1 MFRDLKEYQEIQN
14 LYENQVYLSEEDENE
29 LLDIIESFD
38 LTDDEIEYFVENYE
52 EFYQDEE
59 VILLENP
66 LKALKTLKT
75 IRTAGKFGG
84 GIKTGINLQK
94 SAKRANI
101 KNMLGRKPF
110 DPVGKKF
117 SGPVNLN
124 KNFAKF
130 SSIKDKLQK
139 NAKGLAIAGGT
150 VGTVALA
157 RQLGKGSDVKK
168 EKEKKEIEDK
178 VKDKTIT
185 QVKSVTAGGGSSVDA
200 EGKKIPSTAEIRAKS
215 DRVGGGNAGA
225 STDSGGTQGKGG
237 VEKTTETKTKTTDP
251 TDTKG
256 TQTKTQ
262 TSTTTT
268 DTKKKKMHSIEKKN
282 RARFGDAKVDALKA
296 KNKDFQAMKK
306 GGMTK
311 DEFIKKYPKSI
322 TAQRSKGLRDH
333 TEWDAYDIV
342 LEYLMST
349 GQVDTIEEANYV
361 MMQLDKENIQEI
373 AGIRTAMKVG
383 KAIGR
388 FGAKNPVNFAA
399 TLGGAG
405 VVGQTA
411 VKPIAQTLGKIT
423 APKVETPKVQTSTND
438 IQVGSGIDARQ
449 PGESVLDYAKRR
461 KKSLETQDRKLGAGE
476 Y

>member
-94 SAKRANI
+94 SARRANI

-168 EKEKKEIEDK
+168 EKEKKKIEDK

-237 VEKTTETKTKTTDP
+237 VEKSTETKTKT
-251 TDTKG
+251 DTKTSAP
-256 TQTKTQ
+256 TQTKTE
-262 TSTTTT
+262 
-268 DTKKKKMHSIEKKN
+268 TKPKKMHSIEKKN

-306 GGMTK
+306 GSMTK

-322 TAQRSKGLRDH
+322 TAQRSKGLREQ
-333 TEWDAYDIV
+333 TEWDAYDMV
-342 LEYLMST
+342 LEYLFST
-349 GQVDTIEEANYV
+349 EQVSSLEEANYV
-361 MMQLDKENIQEI
+361 MMQLDEENIQEI
-373 AGIRTAMKVG
+373 VGAAVKGLKAVG
-383 KAIGR
+383 K
-388 FGAKNPVNFAA
+388 FGAKGIPQFAA
-399 TLGGAG
+399 LTGTTAAIAPTVGKLAYKAVEKAG
-405 VVGQTA
+405 NVVN
-411 VKPIAQTLGKIT
+411 
-423 APKVETPKVQTSTND
+423 KVTNFD
-438 IQVGSGIDARQ
+438 PVGDARKKYQ
-449 PGESVLDYAKRR
+449 DKKATDYEKRSGTT
-461 KKSLETQDRKLGAGE
+461 KKDGYFR
-476 Y
+476 

>member
-1 MFRDLKEYQEIQN
+1 MGFPQ
-14 LYENQVYLSEEDENE
+14 
-29 LLDIIESFD
+29 FD

-94 SAKRANI
+94 SARRANI

-139 NAKGLAIAGGT
+139 NAKGLAIAGGLT
-150 VGTVALA
+150 GAVAVG
-157 RQLGKGSDVKK
+157 RQLSKGSDVKK
-168 EKEKKEIEDK
+168 EKEKKKIEDK

-185 QVKSVTAGGGSSVDA
+185 QVKPVTAGGGSSVDA

-237 VEKTTETKTKTTDP
+237 VEKTTETETKTKT
-251 TDTKG
+251 DTKPK
-256 TQTKTQ
+256 TTETKTQ

-268 DTKKKKMHSIEKKN
+268 APQKKMSSIEKKN
-282 RARFGDAKVDALKA
+282 RARFGDERVDMLKA
-296 KNKDFQAMKK
+296 KNKDFQSMKK

-322 TAQRSKGLRDH
+322 TAQRSKGLREQ
-333 TEWDAYDIV
+333 TEWDAYDMV
-342 LEYLMST
+342 LEYLFST
-349 GQVDTIEEANYV
+349 EQVSSLEEANYV
-361 MMQLDKENIQEI
+361 MMQLDEENIQEI
-373 AGIRTAMKVG
+373 VGAAVKGLKAVG
-383 KAIGR
+383 K
-388 FGAKNPVNFAA
+388 FGAKGIPQFAA
-399 TLGGAG
+399 LAG
-405 VVGQTA
+405 TTAAIAPTVGKLAYKAKETVGNVVN
-411 VKPIAQTLGKIT
+411 KIT
-423 APKVETPKVQTSTND
+423 NFDP
-438 IQVGSGIDARQ
+438 VGDARKKYQ
-449 PGESVLDYAKRR
+449 DKKATDYEKRTGTT
-461 KKSLETQDRKLGAGE
+461 KKDGYFR
-476 Y
+476 

>member
-130 SSIKDKLQK
+130 TSIKDKLQK
-139 NAKGLAIAGGT
+139 NAKGLAVAGGLT
-150 VGTVALA
+150 GAVAVG
-157 RQLGKGSDVKK
+157 RQLGKGGNV
-168 EKEKKEIEDK
+168 EKEKKKIEDK

-185 QVKSVTAGGGSSVDA
+185 QVKPVTAGGGSSVDA
-200 EGKKIPSTAEIRAKS
+200 KGKKIPSTAEIRAKS

-322 TAQRSKGLRDH
+322 TAQRSKGLREQ
-333 TEWDAYDIV
+333 TEWDAYDMV
-342 LEYLMST
+342 LEYLFST
-349 GQVDTIEEANYV
+349 EQVSSLEEANYV
-361 MMQLDKENIQEI
+361 MMQLDEENIQEI
-373 AGIRTAMKVG
+373 VG
-383 KAIGR
+383 KV
-388 FGAKNPVNFAA
+388 AKVIMKTPLVKLVPA
-399 TLGGAG
+399 TAG
-405 VVGQTA
+405 VGVATKMIASKMGQQSGQNQIKNSTPQTPVTTP
-411 VKPIAQTLGKIT
+411 VKKKKGNFIT
-423 APKVETPKVQTSTND
+423 NFINKARDESSFGGNKRVDDTRQ
-438 IQVGSGIDARQ
+438 GSGDDTV
-449 PGESVLDYAKRR
+449 G
-461 KKSLETQDRKLGAGE
+461 KKIKF
-476 Y
+476 

>member
-94 SAKRANI
+94 SARRANI

-139 NAKGLAIAGGT
+139 NAKGLAIAGGLT
-150 VGTVALA
+150 GAVAVG
-157 RQLGKGSDVKK
+157 RQLSKGSDVKK
-168 EKEKKEIEDK
+168 EKEKKKIEDK

-185 QVKSVTAGGGSSVDA
+185 QVKPVTAGGGSSVDA

-237 VEKTTETKTKTTDP
+237 VEKTTETKTKT
-251 TDTKG
+251 DTKPK
-256 TQTKTQ
+256 TTETKTQ

-268 DTKKKKMHSIEKKN
+268 APQKKMSSIEKKN
-282 RARFGDAKVDALKA
+282 RARFGDERVDMLKA
-296 KNKDFQAMKK
+296 KNKDFQSMKK

-322 TAQRSKGLRDH
+322 TAQRSKGLREQ
-333 TEWDAYDIV
+333 TEWDAYDMV
-342 LEYLMST
+342 LEYLFST
-349 GQVDTIEEANYV
+349 EQVSSLEEANYV
-361 MMQLDKENIQEI
+361 MMQLDEENIQEI
-373 AGIRTAMKVG
+373 VGAAVKGLKAVG
-383 KAIGR
+383 K
-388 FGAKNPVNFAA
+388 FGAKGIPQFAA
-399 TLGGAG
+399 LAG
-405 VVGQTA
+405 TTAAIAPTVGKLAYKAKETVGNVVNR
-411 VKPIAQTLGKIT
+411 IT
-423 APKVETPKVQTSTND
+423 NFDP
-438 IQVGSGIDARQ
+438 VGDARKKYQ
-449 PGESVLDYAKRR
+449 DKKATDYEKRTGTT
-461 KKSLETQDRKLGAGE
+461 KKDGYFR
-476 Y
+476 

>member
-94 SAKRANI
+94 SARRANI

-130 SSIKDKLQK
+130 TSIKDKLQK
-139 NAKGLAIAGGT
+139 NAKGLAIAGGLT
-150 VGTVALA
+150 GAVAVG
-157 RQLGKGSDVKK
+157 RQLSKGSDVKK
-168 EKEKKEIEDK
+168 EKEKKKIENK

-185 QVKSVTAGGGSSVDA
+185 KVTPTTTSSSTDA
-200 EGKKIPSTAEIRAKS
+200 EGKKIPSTKEIRAKS
-215 DRVGGGNAGA
+215 DRATSAGNAGS
-225 STDSGGTQGKGG
+225 STDSGGTAGPQK
-237 VEKTTETKTKTTDP
+237 TETKTDTKPKTTE
-251 TDTKG
+251 
-256 TQTKTQ
+256 TKTQ

-268 DTKKKKMHSIEKKN
+268 APQKKMSSIEKKN
-282 RARFGDAKVDALKA
+282 RARFGDERVDMLKA
-296 KNKDFQAMKK
+296 KNKDFQSMKK

-322 TAQRSKGLRDH
+322 TAQRSKGLREQ
-333 TEWDAYDIV
+333 TEWDAYDMV
-342 LEYLMST
+342 LEYLFST
-349 GQVDTIEEANYV
+349 EQVSSLEEANYV
-361 MMQLDKENIQEI
+361 MMQLDEENIQEI
-373 AGIRTAMKVG
+373 VGAAVKGLKAVG
-383 KAIGR
+383 K
-388 FGAKNPVNFAA
+388 FGAKGMPQFAA
-399 TLGGAG
+399 LAG
-405 VVGQTA
+405 TTAAIAPTVGKLAYKAKETVGNVVN
-411 VKPIAQTLGKIT
+411 
-423 APKVETPKVQTSTND
+423 KVTNFD
-438 IQVGSGIDARQ
+438 PVGDARKKYQ
-449 PGESVLDYAKRR
+449 DKKATEYE
-461 KKSLETQDRKLGAGE
+461 KKSGTTKDDGYFR
-476 Y
+476 

>member
-94 SAKRANI
+94 SARRANI

-130 SSIKDKLQK
+130 TSIKDKLQK
-139 NAKGLAIAGGT
+139 NAKGLAIAGGLT
-150 VGTVALA
+150 GAVAVG
-157 RQLGKGSDVKK
+157 RQLSKGGNV
-168 EKEKKEIEDK
+168 EKEKKKIEDK

-185 QVKSVTAGGGSSVDA
+185 QVKSVTAGGGGSVDA

-237 VEKTTETKTKTTDP
+237 VEKSTETKTKT
-251 TDTKG
+251 DTKTSAP
-256 TQTKTQ
+256 TQTKTE
-262 TSTTTT
+262 
-268 DTKKKKMHSIEKKN
+268 TKPKKMHSIEKKN

-306 GGMTK
+306 GSMTK

-322 TAQRSKGLRDH
+322 TAQRSKGLREQ
-333 TEWDAYDIV
+333 TEWDAYDMV
-342 LEYLMST
+342 LEYLFST
-349 GQVDTIEEANYV
+349 EQVSSLEEANYV
-361 MMQLDKENIQEI
+361 MMQLDEENIQEI
-373 AGIRTAMKVG
+373 VG
-383 KAIGR
+383 KV
-388 FGAKNPVNFAA
+388 AKVIMKTPLVKLVPAAAGVGAA
-399 TLGGAG
+399 TKMIASKMGQQSGQNQIKNSTSQTPITTPVKKKKGNFITNFINKARDESSIGGNKR
-405 VVGQTA
+405 VDDTR
-411 VKPIAQTLGKIT
+411 K
-423 APKVETPKVQTSTND
+423 
-438 IQVGSGIDARQ
+438 GSGDDTV
-449 PGESVLDYAKRR
+449 G
-461 KKSLETQDRKLGAGE
+461 KKIKF
-476 Y
+476 

>member
-94 SAKRANI
+94 SARRANI

-139 NAKGLAIAGGT
+139 NAKGLAIAGGLT
-150 VGTVALA
+150 GAVAVG
-157 RQLGKGSDVKK
+157 RQLSKGSDVKK
-168 EKEKKEIEDK
+168 EKEKKKIEDK

-185 QVKSVTAGGGSSVDA
+185 QVKPVTAGGGSVDA
-200 EGKKIPSTAEIRAKS
+200 EGKKIPSTKEIRAKS
-215 DRVGGGNAGA
+215 DRATSAGNAGS
-225 STDSGGTQGKGG
+225 STDSGGTAGPQK
-237 VEKTTETKTKTTDP
+237 TETKTDTKPKTTE
-251 TDTKG
+251 
-256 TQTKTQ
+256 TKTQ

-268 DTKKKKMHSIEKKN
+268 APQKKMSSIEKKN
-282 RARFGDAKVDALKA
+282 RARFGDERVDMLKA
-296 KNKDFQAMKK
+296 KNKDFQSMKK

-333 TEWDAYDIV
+333 TEWDAYDMV
-342 LEYLMST
+342 LEYLFST
-349 GQVDTIEEANYV
+349 EQVSSLEEANYV
-361 MMQLDKENIQEI
+361 MMQLDEENIQEI
-373 AGIRTAMKVG
+373 VG
-383 KAIGR
+383 AAVKGLKAVGR
-388 FGAKNPVNFAA
+388 FGAKGVPQFAA
-399 TLGGAG
+399 LAG
-405 VVGQTA
+405 TTPAIAPTVGKLAYKAT
-411 VKPIAQTLGKIT
+411 
-423 APKVETPKVQTSTND
+423 ET
-438 IQVGSGIDARQ
+438 VGNVFNRIRGFDPVGDARKKHQ
-449 PGESVLDYAKRR
+449 DKKATEYE
-461 KKSLETQDRKLGAGE
+461 KKSGTTKKDGYFR
-476 Y
+476 

>member
-94 SAKRANI
+94 SARRANI

-139 NAKGLAIAGGT
+139 NAKGLAIAGGLT
-150 VGTVALA
+150 GAVAVG
-157 RQLGKGSDVKK
+157 RQLSKGSDVKK
-168 EKEKKEIEDK
+168 EKEKKKIEDK

-185 QVKSVTAGGGSSVDA
+185 QVKPVTAGGGSVDA
-200 EGKKIPSTAEIRAKS
+200 EGKKIPSTKEIRAKS
-215 DRVGGGNAGA
+215 DRATSAGNAGS
-225 STDSGGTQGKGG
+225 STDSGGTAGPQK
-237 VEKTTETKTKTTDP
+237 TETKTDTKPKTTE
-251 TDTKG
+251 
-256 TQTKTQ
+256 TKTQ

-268 DTKKKKMHSIEKKN
+268 APQKKMSSIEKKN
-282 RARFGDAKVDALKA
+282 RARFGDERVDMLKA
-296 KNKDFQAMKK
+296 KNKDFQSMKK

-322 TAQRSKGLRDH
+322 TAQRSKGLREQ
-333 TEWDAYDIV
+333 TEWDAYDMV
-342 LEYLMST
+342 LEYLFST
-349 GQVDTIEEANYV
+349 EQVSSLEEANYV
-361 MMQLDKENIQEI
+361 MMQLDEENIQEI
-373 AGIRTAMKVG
+373 VGAAVKGLKAVG
-383 KAIGR
+383 K
-388 FGAKNPVNFAA
+388 FGAKGMPQFAA
-399 TLGGAG
+399 LAG
-405 VVGQTA
+405 TTAAIAPTVGKLAYKAKETVGNVVN
-411 VKPIAQTLGKIT
+411 
-423 APKVETPKVQTSTND
+423 KVTNFD
-438 IQVGSGIDARQ
+438 PVGDARKKYQ
-449 PGESVLDYAKRR
+449 DKKATDYE
-461 KKSLETQDRKLGAGE
+461 KKSGTTKKDGYFR
-476 Y
+476 

>member
-94 SAKRANI
+94 SARRANI

-139 NAKGLAIAGGT
+139 NAKGLAIAGGLT
-150 VGTVALA
+150 GAVAVG
-157 RQLGKGSDVKK
+157 RQLSKGSDVKK
-168 EKEKKEIEDK
+168 EKEKKKIEDK

-185 QVKSVTAGGGSSVDA
+185 QVKPVTAGGGSVDA
-200 EGKKIPSTAEIRAKS
+200 EGKKIPSTKEIRAKS
-215 DRVGGGNAGA
+215 DRATSAGNAGS
-225 STDSGGTQGKGG
+225 STDSGGTAGPQK
-237 VEKTTETKTKTTDP
+237 TETKTDTKPKTTE
-251 TDTKG
+251 
-256 TQTKTQ
+256 TKTQ

-268 DTKKKKMHSIEKKN
+268 APQKKMSSIEKKN
-282 RARFGDAKVDALKA
+282 RARFGDERVDMLKA

-322 TAQRSKGLRDH
+322 TAQRSKGLREQ
-333 TEWDAYDIV
+333 TEWDAYDMV
-342 LEYLMST
+342 LEYLFST
-349 GQVDTIEEANYV
+349 EQVSSLEEANYV
-361 MMQLDKENIQEI
+361 MMQLDEENIQEI
-373 AGIRTAMKVG
+373 VGTALKGLKMVG
-383 KAIGR
+383 K
-388 FGAKNPVNFAA
+388 FGAKGVPQFAA
-399 TLGGAG
+399 LTGTAAALGPSVGKLAYKATETAGNVANKIGNFNPFSGYINKKRDESPLGG
-405 VVGQTA
+405 
-411 VKPIAQTLGKIT
+411 
-423 APKVETPKVQTSTND
+423 N
-438 IQVGSGIDARQ
+438 
-449 PGESVLDYAKRR
+449 KRVDDTR
-461 KKSLETQDRKLGAGE
+461 KKSGE
-476 Y
+476 NKVGEKIYFK

>member
-38 LTDDEIEYFVENYE
+38 LTDDELEYFVENYE

-94 SAKRANI
+94 SAKSANL
-101 KNMLGRKPF
+101 KNLMGRKPF
-110 DPVGKKF
+110 DPIKGPKF
-117 SGPVNLN
+117 AGPVNLG
-124 KNFAKF
+124 KF
-130 SSIKDKLQK
+130 TSIKDKLK
-139 NAKGLAIAGGT
+139 TNAKRLAIAGGG
-150 VGTVALA
+150 VGTIAIA
-157 RQLGKGSDVKK
+157 RQLGKGSDVEKQ
-168 EKEKKEIEDK
+168 KEKKKIENK
-178 VKDKTIT
+178 VKEKTIT
-185 QVKSVTAGGGSSVDA
+185 KVTPTTTGSGSSTDA
-200 EGKKIPSTAEIRAKS
+200 EGKKIPSTKEIRAKS
-215 DRVGGGNAGA
+215 DRATSAGNAGS
-225 STDSGGTQGKGG
+225 STDSGGTAGPQK
-237 VEKTTETKTKTTDP
+237 TETKTDTKPKTTE
-251 TDTKG
+251 
-256 TQTKTQ
+256 TKTQ

-268 DTKKKKMHSIEKKN
+268 TPQKKMSSIEKKN
-282 RARFGDAKVDALKA
+282 RARFGDERVDMLKA

-333 TEWDAYDIV
+333 TEWDAYDLV

-349 GQVDTIEEANYV
+349 GQVDTVEEANYV

-373 AGIRTAMKVG
+373 AGIRTAIKVG

-405 VVGQTA
+405 VVGQTV
-411 VKPIAQTLGKIT
+411 VKPIAQSLGKMT

-449 PGESVLDYAKRR
+449 PGESLLDYAKRR
-461 KKSLETQDRKLGAGE
+461 KKSLETQDRKLGNNE

>member
-94 SAKRANI
+94 SARRANI

-139 NAKGLAIAGGT
+139 NAKGLAIAGGLT
-150 VGTVALA
+150 GAVAVG
-157 RQLGKGSDVKK
+157 RQLSKGSDVKK
-168 EKEKKEIEDK
+168 EKEKKKIEDK

-185 QVKSVTAGGGSSVDA
+185 QVKPVTAGGGSVDA
-200 EGKKIPSTAEIRAKS
+200 EGKKIPSTKEIRAKS
-215 DRVGGGNAGA
+215 DRATSAGNAGS
-225 STDSGGTQGKGG
+225 STDSGGTAGPQK
-237 VEKTTETKTKTTDP
+237 TETKTDTKPKTTE
-251 TDTKG
+251 
-256 TQTKTQ
+256 TKTQ

-268 DTKKKKMHSIEKKN
+268 APQKKMSSIEKKN
-282 RARFGDAKVDALKA
+282 RLRMGDAKVDALKA

-322 TAQRSKGLRDH
+322 TAQRSKGLREQ
-333 TEWDAYDIV
+333 TEWDAYDMV
-342 LEYLMST
+342 LEYLFST
-349 GQVDTIEEANYV
+349 EQVSSLEEANYV
-361 MMQLDKENIQEI
+361 MMEMDQTTIGDIVKEV
-373 AGIRTAMKVG
+373 KV
-383 KAIGR
+383 ALSED
-388 FGAKNPVNFAA
+388 V
-399 TLGGAG
+399 
-405 VVGQTA
+405 
-411 VKPIAQTLGKIT
+411 
-423 APKVETPKVQTSTND
+423 
-438 IQVGSGIDARQ
+438 
-449 PGESVLDYAKRR
+449 
-461 KKSLETQDRKLGAGE
+461 
-476 Y
+476 

>member
-94 SAKRANI
+94 SARRANI

-139 NAKGLAIAGGT
+139 NAKGLAIAGGLT
-150 VGTVALA
+150 GAVAVG
-157 RQLGKGSDVKK
+157 RQLSKGSDVKK
-168 EKEKKEIEDK
+168 EKEKKKIEDK

-185 QVKSVTAGGGSSVDA
+185 QVKPVTAGGGSVDA
-200 EGKKIPSTAEIRAKS
+200 EGKKIPSTKEIRAKS
-215 DRVGGGNAGA
+215 DRATSAGNAGS
-225 STDSGGTQGKGG
+225 STDSGGTAGPQK
-237 VEKTTETKTKTTDP
+237 TETKTDTKPKTTE
-251 TDTKG
+251 
-256 TQTKTQ
+256 TKTQ

-268 DTKKKKMHSIEKKN
+268 APQKKMSSIEKKN
-282 RARFGDAKVDALKA
+282 RARFGDERVDMLKA
-296 KNKDFQAMKK
+296 KNKDFQSMKK

-322 TAQRSKGLRDH
+322 TAQRSKGLREQ
-333 TEWDAYDIV
+333 TEWDAYDMV
-342 LEYLMST
+342 LEYLFST
-349 GQVDTIEEANYV
+349 EQVSSLEEANYV
-361 MMQLDKENIQEI
+361 MMQLDEENIQEI
-373 AGIRTAMKVG
+373 VG
-383 KAIGR
+383 AAVKGLKAVGR
-388 FGAKNPVNFAA
+388 FGAKGVPQFAA
-399 TLGGAG
+399 LAG
-405 VVGQTA
+405 TTAAIAPTVGKLAYKAKETVGNVVN
-411 VKPIAQTLGKIT
+411 
-423 APKVETPKVQTSTND
+423 KVTNFD
-438 IQVGSGIDARQ
+438 PVGDARKKYQ
-449 PGESVLDYAKRR
+449 DKKATDYE
-461 KKSLETQDRKLGAGE
+461 KKSGTTKKDGYFR
-476 Y
+476 

>member
-94 SAKRANI
+94 SARRANI

-139 NAKGLAIAGGT
+139 NAKGLAIAGGLT
-150 VGTVALA
+150 GAVAVG
-157 RQLGKGSDVKK
+157 RQLSKGSDVKK
-168 EKEKKEIEDK
+168 EKEKKKIEDK

-185 QVKSVTAGGGSSVDA
+185 QVKPVTAGGGSSVDA
-200 EGKKIPSTAEIRAKS
+200 EGKKIPSTKEIRAKS
-215 DRVGGGNAGA
+215 DRATSAGNAGS
-225 STDSGGTQGKGG
+225 STDSGGTAGPQK
-237 VEKTTETKTKTTDP
+237 TETKTDTKPKTTE
-251 TDTKG
+251 
-256 TQTKTQ
+256 TKTQ

-268 DTKKKKMHSIEKKN
+268 APQKKMSSIEKKN
-282 RARFGDAKVDALKA
+282 RARFGDERVDMLKA

-322 TAQRSKGLRDH
+322 TAQRSKGLREQ
-333 TEWDAYDIV
+333 TEWDAYDMV
-342 LEYLMST
+342 LEYLFST
-349 GQVDTIEEANYV
+349 EQVSSLEEANYV
-361 MMQLDKENIQEI
+361 MMQLDEENIQEI
-373 AGIRTAMKVG
+373 VG
-383 KAIGR
+383 AAVKGLKAVGR
-388 FGAKNPVNFAA
+388 FGAKGVPQFAA
-399 TLGGAG
+399 LAG
-405 VVGQTA
+405 TTAAIAPTVGKLAYKAKETVGNVVN
-411 VKPIAQTLGKIT
+411 
-423 APKVETPKVQTSTND
+423 KVTNFD
-438 IQVGSGIDARQ
+438 PVGDARKKHQ
-449 PGESVLDYAKRR
+449 DKKATDYE
-461 KKSLETQDRKLGAGE
+461 KKSGTTKKDGYFR
-476 Y
+476 